1 MLEPI
6 LLSQTKGE
14 KQTINIQSKINKKI
28 PDLVVHITKKAEAGG
43 YQFETSLSYVL
54 VSVNK

>member
-14 KQTINIQSKINKKI
+14 KQPINIQSKINKMI

-43 YQFETSLSYVL
+43 Y
-54 VSVNK
+54 